1 MKPADLL
8 RLVALAAIWGA
19 SFLFF
24 RMAVPSIGVAWF
36 AELRVAIAALAMLG
50 YVLLSGVRLD
60 VRRHWRA
67 YLMMGLLNA
76 AVPWTLYAYAGL
88 HLGAGT
94 MSILNATTPFFAA
107 ICGALWLDERFTP
120 RKLAGL
126 ALGIAGVA
134 MVVGLGPISL
144 SREVVLGSA
153 ACIGATLCYALSTTW
168 LKKNGGKVTTIALS
182 TASLVVA
189 SLAIAP
195 FLGALPPVGAFS
207 TQVVVAVLGV
217 SLLCSALGFL
227 LYFRL
232 IADLGPTRASTV
244 TFLIPV
250 FGVLWGCVFLGEE
263 MGAGTIAG
271 GLTVLAAT
279 ALVIRR

>member
-8 RLVALAAIWGA
+8 RIVALAAIWGA

-50 YVLLSGVRLD
+50 YVLVTGMRLD
-60 VRRHWRA
+60 VRLHWRA

-76 AVPWTLYAYAGL
+76 AVPWTLYAFAGL

-107 ICGALWLDERFTP
+107 ICGALWLDEHFTS

-126 ALGIAGVA
+126 ALGVAGVA

-144 SREVVLGSA
+144 SLEVVHGTA
-153 ACIGATLCYALSTTW
+153 ACIGATLCYAVSTTW
-168 LKKNGGKVTTIALS
+168 LKKMGSSAPPIALS
-182 TASLVVA
+182 TATLFVA
-189 SLAIAP
+189 SIAIAP
-195 FLGALPPVGAFS
+195 FLPSPPPAEAFS
-207 TQVVVAVLGV
+207 TSVVIAVLGV
-217 SLLCSALGFL
+217 SLLCSALAFVL
-227 LYFRL
+227 FFRL
-232 IADLGPTRASTV
+232 IADLGPTRALTI
-244 TFLIPV
+244 TFLIPL
-250 FGVLWGCVFLGEE
+250 FGVFWGAVFLGEPI
-263 MGAGTIAG
+263 GAGTVAG
-271 GLTVLAAT
+271 GLTVLSAM

>member
-1 MKPADLL
+1 MKTADLL
-8 RLVALAAIWGA
+8 RLAALAAIWGA

-24 RMAVPSIGVAWF
+24 RMAVPAIGVAWF

-50 YVLLSGVRLD
+50 YVLASGTRLD

-67 YLMMGLLNA
+67 YLMMGVLNA

-107 ICGALWLDERFTP
+107 ICGTLWLSERFTS

-126 ALGIAGVA
+126 ALGVAGVA
-134 MVVGLGPISL
+134 MVVSLGPIAL
-144 SREVVLGSA
+144 TREALLGSA

-168 LKKNGGKVTTIALS
+168 LKKNGDDVTTIALS

-195 FLGALPPVGAFS
+195 FLGAVPPAEAFS
-207 TQVVVAVLGV
+207 TRVVVAVLGV

-232 IADLGPTRASTV
+232 IIDLGPTRASTV

-250 FGVLWGCVFLGEE
+250 FGVIWGAVFLGEQV
-263 MGAGTIAG
+263 GAGTLAG
-271 GLTVLAAT
+271 GLTVLAAM
-279 ALVIRR
+279 ALVIRL